1 MSISKEERKKH
12 TKIFFQRITNK
23 IQSIKKEMK
32 LFGPPEEREM
42 EREIFLEE
50 EYQQLEPLQ
59 KEDILSR
66 QYFS

>member
-42 EREIFLEE
+42 ERERFL
-50 EYQQLEPLQ
+50 
-59 KEDILSR
+59 
-66 QYFS
+66 